1 LSGNASQWASPLLVL
16 LFFAVLWIGVTSLVL
31 RLSGWLALERSYR
44 ASGGAKG
51 IPVRLRAAK
60 LGRGFIGQFRNVLT
74 LWVGK
79 EGLQLHVLV
88 LFGPNR
94 SDLFFPWADI
104 SVSRG
109 RQYFS
114 EYVELTF
121 ARAPAIRL
129 RIYGHAAVMVR
140 NAAGSDWPVGNGSSS
155 CN

>member
-1 LSGNASQWASPLLVL
+1 MSSSTAQWASPLLFL
-16 LFFAVLWIGVTSLVL
+16 FFFAVLWITVTSLVL
-31 RLSGWLALERSYR
+31 YLSGWLALERIYR
-44 ASGGAKG
+44 AGSGAKG
-51 IPVRLRAAK
+51 IPLRLRAAK

-88 LFGPNR
+88 LFGPGR

-104 SVSRG
+104 TVSRG

-121 ARAPAIRL
+121 ARAPAIPL
-129 RIYGHAAVMVR
+129 RIYGHAAVMLR
-140 NAAGSDWPVGNGSSS
+140 DAAGDDWPEALTYGV
-155 CN
+155 